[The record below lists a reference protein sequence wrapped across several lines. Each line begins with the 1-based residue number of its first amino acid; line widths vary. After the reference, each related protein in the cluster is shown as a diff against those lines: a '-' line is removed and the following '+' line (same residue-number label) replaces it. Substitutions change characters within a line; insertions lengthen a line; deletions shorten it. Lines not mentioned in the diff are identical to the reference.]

1 MRFLTTVVNLEYQEK
16 KIVITIGITINQ
28 TMSYHSILAPSHAT
42 VQAAKPALGS
52 NLREDAGP
60 NFNESLFPL
69 LQSLQP
75 PTGQVLRVG
84 VVCGGLQPQELNWQ

>member
-1 MRFLTTVVNLEYQEK
+1 
-16 KIVITIGITINQ
+16 
-28 TMSYHSILAPSHAT
+28 MSYHSILAPSHAT

-75 PTGQVLRVG
+75 PTGQVLRV
-84 VVCGGLQPQELNWQ
+84 VCGVWGVTTAGAQLAVDMGELLERAEFLDKVETVY